1 MKLTP
6 KRLLIA
12 VAVVVAA
19 LLAYFLFG
27 GDDNSLPLK
36 AQVTGTVN
44 GAQASGTGVAD
55 APFGSVRLS
64 ATGSGQ
70 FEANCVVFD
79 GTGQLV
85 TGAGTLQLSL
95 PKPGR
100 VCLSASQLEQAE
112 GAGGDVKVAATVEA
126 TGVDGSLAGRHGR
139 LKVRGTVNTSNGAFT
154 VSLSGRLRR

>member
-1 MKLTP
+1 MTLTP

-12 VAVVVAA
+12 AAVVVAG
-19 LLAYFLFG
+19 LLAYFLLS

-79 GTGQLV
+79 GTGQLA

-100 VCLSASQLEQAE
+100 VCLTASQFQQAE
-112 GAGGDVKVAATVEA
+112 GGGDVKVAATVDA
-126 TGVDGSLAGRHGR
+126 TGVDGSLAGRRGR
-139 LKVRGTVNTSNGAFT
+139 LKVRGTVDTNSGAFT
-154 VSLSGRLRR
+154 VSLSGRLSPG

>member
-79 GTGQLV
+79 GSGQLV

-100 VCLSASQLEQAE
+100 ACLTGSELEQAE
-112 GAGGDVKVAATVEA
+112 AGGEVNVAATVEA
-126 TGVDGSLAGRHGR
+126 TGTDGALLGRHGR
-139 LKVRGTVNTSNGAFT
+139 LKARGTFNTSSGAFT

>member
-1 MKLTP
+1 MRVTP

-12 VAVVVAA
+12 AAVLVAA
-19 LLAYFLFG
+19 PLAYFLLR

-44 GAQASGTGVAD
+44 GTQATGTGVAD
-55 APFGSVRLS
+55 APFGSVRLG

-70 FEANCVVFD
+70 FEANCIVFD
-79 GTGQLV
+79 GTGRLV

-95 PKPGR
+95 PKPARSCFTG
-100 VCLSASQLEQAE
+100 SELEQAE
-112 GAGGDVKVAATVEA
+112 AGGEVDVAATVEA
-126 TGVDGSLAGRHGR
+126 RGTDGALLGRHGR
-139 LKVRGTVNTSNGAFT
+139 LKVRGTINTSSGAFT